1 MTEVGTE
8 AIVGSGNNSTD
19 PLPVSRSPEQTK
31 ATQEKS
37 SEKEKPVQSPT
48 DEKPSPKSGSVESPM
63 KVKGGTPKKGDSRN
77 IFVGPRHSPR
87 NPWTRNAPGEG
98 GKEGGSK
105 QVATV
110 AGTEK
115 DTAPN
120 GGKGIKIPKG
130 EVRRGREGYLVASP
144 TVWGGGSVL
153 ILACVAGLLLHVK
166 VVLEKVLPC
175 T

>member
-19 PLPVSRSPEQTK
+19 PLPMDRLPEQTE
-31 ATQEKS
+31 ATPEKS
-37 SEKEKPVQSPT
+37 SEKEKPVESPA
-48 DEKPSPKSGSVESPM
+48 DGKLSPKSGQVESPI
-63 KVKGGTPKKGDSRN
+63 KVKGGTPKKGDLRN
-77 IFVGPRHSPR
+77 IFAGPRHSPR

-105 QVATV
+105 QVATA

-115 DTAPN
+115 DNPT

-130 EVRRGREGYLVASP
+130 EVRRRGYSVASL
-144 TVWGGGSVL
+144 TACVCCVWGGG
-153 ILACVAGLLLHVK
+153 G
-166 VVLEKVLPC
+166 
-175 T
+175 